1 MRNLISFAIIAA
13 SLMLTACSQYK
24 YETVDGDPTKT
35 RIYTLDNGLK
45 VYLSVNDKQPRIQT
59 FIAVNVGG
67 KNDPAETTGLA
78 HYFEHL
84 MFKGTEQFG
93 TSNYQAEKPMLDEI
107 ERLFEVYRTTDDS
120 CRRAE
125 LYRQIDSISYEAS
138 KLAIPNEYDKLMSII
153 GASGTNAFTSQDIT
167 AYVEDIPSNQIEN
180 WAKIQ
185 ADRFQHPVIRLF
197 HTELETIYEE
207 KNMSLTK
214 DDRKVLE
221 ALDAALFPH
230 HPYGTQTVL
239 GSQEHLK
246 NPSITNVKNYH
257 RTYYVPNNMAICMS
271 GDFNP
276 NEAIRAIDKYFGDMK
291 PNPELPKLQ
300 YEKEQ
305 PITSPIVKDVYGLEA
320 ENITLAWRL
329 PAATDKSN
337 DIAQMAD
344 YILNNGTAGLFDLDL
359 LQGQRLLSCYS
370 YANLQPDYG
379 SFVMNGRPKDGQ
391 TLDEVREL
399 LLAEVAKLRNGEF
412 DDDLIEATVNNLKLQ
427 EMNLIEDNYS
437 RAYMQVNAFNNGED
451 WADVVGRL
459 DRMAKITKEDIM
471 AWANTYLADNNY
483 VAVYKRIGEDKGIQ
497 KIAAPKITPIET
509 NRNAQSD
516 FLVEMQQT
524 PIRGIEPVFVDYKK
538 DLSQLKAKAETNVL
552 YKHNDVNDLAT
563 VVFTYDK
570 GAIADPA
577 LPYAAGYL
585 GYLGTE
591 EKTAEEL
598 AMEMYKLACSY
609 SISVEAEETS
619 ISIFGLGEN
628 IGKAIDVVEDFIRNA
643 VPDEAILANYKDNAV
658 QARKNSKLSQGACFG
673 RLQNYTMIGKEMID
687 HITLDNG
694 ELAALTSSSLLGK
707 LRGLMEC
714 EHEILYYGPA
724 DKDEL
729 LATIDAH
736 HYIADEPAPL
746 EKEYL
751 TYRQPGERSKV
762 FLTDYDANQ
771 LYYLQYSNRGEKF
784 DLAADPAITMYD
796 EYFGGGMNAIVFQ
809 EMREARALAYSA
821 FALLTTPA
829 DLSQPYTYYA
839 YIATQND
846 KMQQAIEA
854 FDDIINNMPL
864 SQQAFDIAKQ
874 AIITRLKTERVTG
887 SGVLWDYRQARD
899 LGLDEPRDKQLYEK
913 LQDMTLDDVAAT
925 QSRWVKDRR
934 YDYAILGRTDE
945 LDTDYLKTLGDVEE
959 VTLEEIFGY

>member
-1 MRNLISFAIIAA
+1 MRKLISFAIIAA
-13 SLMLTACSQYK
+13 SLMLTACSQYR
-24 YETVDGDPTKT
+24 YETVEGDPTKT

-305 PITSPIVKDVYGLEA
+305 PITSPIVKDIYGLEA

-412 DDDLIEATVNNLKLQ
+412 DDDLIEATVNNLKLE
-427 EMNLIEDNYS
+427 EMNLIEDNSS
-437 RAYMQVNAFNNGED
+437 RAYMQVVAFNNGED

-497 KIAAPKITPIET
+497 KIA
-509 NRNAQSD
+509 
-516 FLVEMQQT
+516 
-524 PIRGIEPVFVDYKK
+524 
-538 DLSQLKAKAETNVL
+538 
-552 YKHNDVNDLAT
+552 
-563 VVFTYDK
+563 
-570 GAIADPA
+570 
-577 LPYAAGYL
+577 
-585 GYLGTE
+585 
-591 EKTAEEL
+591 
-598 AMEMYKLACSY
+598 
-609 SISVEAEETS
+609 
-619 ISIFGLGEN
+619 
-628 IGKAIDVVEDFIRNA
+628 
-643 VPDEAILANYKDNAV
+643 
-658 QARKNSKLSQGACFG
+658 
-673 RLQNYTMIGKEMID
+673 
-687 HITLDNG
+687 
-694 ELAALTSSSLLGK
+694 
-707 LRGLMEC
+707 
-714 EHEILYYGPA
+714 
-724 DKDEL
+724 
-729 LATIDAH
+729 
-736 HYIADEPAPL
+736 
-746 EKEYL
+746 
-751 TYRQPGERSKV
+751 
-762 FLTDYDANQ
+762 
-771 LYYLQYSNRGEKF
+771 
-784 DLAADPAITMYD
+784 
-796 EYFGGGMNAIVFQ
+796 
-809 EMREARALAYSA
+809 
-821 FALLTTPA
+821 
-829 DLSQPYTYYA
+829 
-839 YIATQND
+839 
-846 KMQQAIEA
+846 
-854 FDDIINNMPL
+854 
-864 SQQAFDIAKQ
+864 
-874 AIITRLKTERVTG
+874 
-887 SGVLWDYRQARD
+887 
-899 LGLDEPRDKQLYEK
+899 PR
-913 LQDMTLDDVAAT
+913 
-925 QSRWVKDRR
+925 
-934 YDYAILGRTDE
+934 
-945 LDTDYLKTLGDVEE
+945 
-959 VTLEEIFGY
+959 